1 MKMRLFTLQ
10 ELPPEVK
17 AVSGAYTDGFQSID
31 TKTSFFSL
39 WRYVGLK

>member
-1 MKMRLFTLQ
+1 MSLLTLQ

-17 AVSGAYTDGFQSID
+17 ALSGAYTDGAQTKD
-31 TKTSFFSL
+31 TKASLLSL

>member
-1 MKMRLFTLQ
+1 MLILQ

-17 AVSGAYTDGFQSID
+17 AVSGAYTDGAQSVD
-31 TKTSFFSL
+31 TQASLLSL